1 MRVSKPLPLTLEV
14 RNLLFM
20 HLWVAIEAAQTLF
33 LNSMHKL
40 PCTCSSGTLS
50 QPAVPRL
57 FAYTYTLWCRWVSM
71 LADSEEVHVPMVQAC
86 VAHACLFPKGLDD
99 TVNVCGQEPGINHR
113 LVVERC
119 DQDKWEAANVCMAA
133 VQPHRHAPSYPVKTC
148 ADTLRGCGRRRRRS
162 YHKGRLGHRIG
173 LDTVDERGG
182 CVERLQHTPMHT
194 CTPMRVEERQ
204 HTFFEPNSTVHG

>member
-20 HLWVAIEAAQTLF
+20 HLW
-33 LNSMHKL
+33 
-40 PCTCSSGTLS
+40 
-50 QPAVPRL
+50 PAVPRL

-99 TVNVCGQEPGINHR
+99 TVN
-113 LVVERC
+113 
-119 DQDKWEAANVCMAA
+119 DKWEAANVCMAA

-148 ADTLRGCGRRRRRS
+148 ADTLRG
-162 YHKGRLGHRIG
+162 RLGHRIG
-173 LDTVDERGG
+173 LDNVDERGG
-182 CVERLQHTPMHT
+182 CVERLQHTPSAHMHSNES
-194 CTPMRVEERQ
+194 RRA
-204 HTFFEPNSTVHG
+204 PNSTVHG